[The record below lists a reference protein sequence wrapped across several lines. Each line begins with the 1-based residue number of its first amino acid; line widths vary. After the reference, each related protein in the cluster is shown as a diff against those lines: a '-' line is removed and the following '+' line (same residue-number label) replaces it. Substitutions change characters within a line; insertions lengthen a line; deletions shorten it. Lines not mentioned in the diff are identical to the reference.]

1 MNGTN
6 EAPVITGG
14 AAGATL
20 LPSSAAAG
28 ASGQIFFADTDVSQ
42 SHTVNIASVAVNGSL
57 ANIPTLEVL
66 QTWLSTSLVLGNSGE
81 RQLNWSF
88 TPQGYDFSALG
99 LTDQLTLT
107 YRIEIVDTS
116 GAVAA
121 RDVTIFVR
129 ASALAAGTLA
139 SVSGAVFE
147 EDSNV
152 DLAVPSSL
160 FVGLLSGDITVSATL
175 ADGSPLPSWLSF
187 DGSRLIGSP
196 PANYNGTTELRI
208 TANNGV
214 DAVHDFLPLFI
225 EGVNDAPATG
235 EAILDYRFAA
245 GVAVSIL
252 LPDSA
257 FSDADGDDLQLTA
270 RLTNGSPLPS
280 WLSFSNGA
288 FAGIAPVDFAGV
300 LELEVRAS
308 DGISSASQSFNLVV
322 GLANADPSVANTL
335 YDWLVREDE
344 YVDVMLRSGVFQDAD
359 GDSLTI
365 SATLANGDPLPL
377 WLQFDGASFT
387 GNPPQNFN
395 GTLEIV
401 VSATDG
407 TANVADTFQ
416 LIIDPVNDAPI
427 IMQGLSNVTVAGE
440 AAVAIEIPNSTFSD
454 PDGDVLT
461 IALTLS
467 DGTPLPSWLT
477 FDGTHLIGTSPS
489 EFIGTLQIAA
499 RGSDAVLSAV
509 TQFALTVSAS
519 NRAPDLISDNLASIN
534 EELYCRHCS
543 FCFACK

>member
-1 MNGTN
+1 MKSYGGAVEFEFFDESILYGPDILQLLDHNEAPIFSDGDFGATLDADTFSSLALAGEFSFDDADTADVIDISVASVSATGAIAGIPSNEALLGFIFTQVSRDDTADLDGQARWIFSADPGTFDYLADGELLTLEYTIAIDDGRTGSAERTISIVVNGTN

-235 EAILDYRFAA
+235 EAIFDYRFAA

-308 DGISSASQSFNLVV
+308 DGISSASQYLQSCRRLGKCRSFSRQHTLR
-322 GLANADPSVANTL
+322 LA
-335 YDWLVREDE
+335 
-344 YVDVMLRSGVFQDAD
+344 
-359 GDSLTI
+359 
-365 SATLANGDPLPL
+365 
-377 WLQFDGASFT
+377 
-387 GNPPQNFN
+387 
-395 GTLEIV
+395 
-401 VSATDG
+401 
-407 TANVADTFQ
+407 
-416 LIIDPVNDAPI
+416 
-427 IMQGLSNVTVAGE
+427 
-440 AAVAIEIPNSTFSD
+440 
-454 PDGDVLT
+454 
-461 IALTLS
+461 
-467 DGTPLPSWLT
+467 
-477 FDGTHLIGTSPS
+477 
-489 EFIGTLQIAA
+489 
-499 RGSDAVLSAV
+499 GS
-509 TQFALTVSAS
+509 
-519 NRAPDLISDNLASIN
+519 
-534 EELYCRHCS
+534 
-543 FCFACK
+543 